1 MKTLQSGARRCGF
14 RPRGSQ
20 PNAPAGPWPAVAC
33 LLTLVSVLAGPP
45 GFSAIPVPVPIT
57 ATWTKSSLASVVAQL
72 SELAGQPIVLDRR
85 IDPETPMTLE
95 CHKESLDGVLAR
107 LAAQAGGTTAILRES
122 IRIVP
127 LADPKQAEGLVQDAT
142 IYWRAEAAREKEIAR
157 LSPLAK
163 KKLASKADWT
173 WHDGAKPREL
183 LSAAASEAGVTLVG
197 LDRLPHDHMRGISL
211 PSMTLAGRFDSVL
224 ADYGSRLQWTFEKKT
239 GEIFGTAVAIE
250 EGLAPLSASGPQPK
264 ALRPIP
270 PPPPRGQAGRETFT
284 LQVEAPLEELLAVV
298 AQKLQ
303 VPLDLDRDSLKARG
317 IAPREIVRM
326 TVKDASREA
335 LLAAILKPLSLEWEL
350 SAKKLRVFAPPSD
363 AEQ

>member
-1 MKTLQSGARRCGF
+1 
-14 RPRGSQ
+14 
-20 PNAPAGPWPAVAC
+20 
-33 LLTLVSVLAGPP
+33 
-45 GFSAIPVPVPIT
+45 
-57 ATWTKSSLASVVAQL
+57 
-72 SELAGQPIVLDRR
+72 
-85 IDPETPMTLE
+85 
-95 CHKESLDGVLAR
+95 
-107 LAAQAGGTTAILRES
+107 
-122 IRIVP
+122 
-127 LADPKQAEGLVQDAT
+127 
-142 IYWRAEAAREKEIAR
+142 
-157 LSPLAK
+157 
-163 KKLASKADWT
+163 
-173 WHDGAKPREL
+173 
-183 LSAAASEAGVTLVG
+183 
-197 LDRLPHDHMRGISL
+197 
-211 PSMTLAGRFDSVL
+211 MTLAGRFDSVL

-350 SAKKLRVFAPPSD
+350 SAKK
-363 AEQ
+363 Q